1 MTLVAEPEAIAQL
14 RADLNGRVIT
24 PDDPQ
29 YDPARVV
36 FPGGIDLQP
45 AVIVRPGDVSEIA
58 RVIAFARDAGL
69 ELAIRSGGHS
79 GAGHGLTDSGVV
91 IDLRDMRRLEIDA
104 DARTASA
111 ETGLTAG
118 EYTNAAG
125 VHGLATGFGDAGSVG
140 IGGITLG
147 GGVGFLS
154 RAHGLTID
162 GLLGADIVTAD
173 GELIRADEQSH
184 PDLFWAIRG
193 GGGNFGVATRFDF
206 RLHEVPTVVGG
217 PLILP
222 ATPEVL
228 SGFVAEAMAAPDE
241 LSTIVNVMPGPPM
254 PFLPAEYHG
263 QMVIMAQVCYAGSA
277 EDGERVLEPFR
288 ALATP
293 IADLVRPIPYPE
305 IYGPEPEDYHP
316 TVVIRNLFCDSIDRD
331 TAATIIDTLASS
343 DAAMRVAQVRV
354 LGGAIER
361 VDAGAT
367 AFAHRDAPIMAN
379 LVAFYEGADDRPAR
393 QQWVEGFAAEL
404 RPRPDATYVNFLL
417 DEGPERVRA
426 AYPGETWERLTAV
439 KAKYDPDNLFQ
450 RNHNIPPA

>member
-1 MTLVAEPEAIAQL
+1 MTPVAEPETIAQL
-14 RADLNGRVIT
+14 RADLNGRVFT

-45 AVIVRPGDVSEIA
+45 AVIVRPGDVPAVA
-58 RVIAFARDAGL
+58 RVIALARDSGL

-91 IDLRDMRRLEIDA
+91 IDLRDMRGLEIDA

-118 EYTNAAG
+118 EYTDAVGA
-125 VHGLATGFGDAGSVG
+125 HGLATGFGDAGSVG

-162 GLLGADIVTAD
+162 SLLGADVVTAD
-173 GELIRADEQSH
+173 GELVRADEESN

-206 RLHEVPTVVGG
+206 RLQKVPSVVGG
-217 PLILP
+217 PLFMP
-222 ATPEVL
+222 AIPEVL
-228 SGFVAEAMAAPDE
+228 AGLVAEVTAAPDG
-241 LSTIVNVMPGPPM
+241 LSALINVMPGPPM
-254 PFLPAEYHG
+254 PFLPAEHHG
-263 QMVIMAQVCYAGSA
+263 QMVIMALVCFAGPPD
-277 EDGERVLEPFR
+277 EGERVLKPLRE
-288 ALATP
+288 LATP
-293 IADLVRPIPYPE
+293 IADMVRPISYPE
-305 IYGPEPEDYHP
+305 MYGPEPEDYHP
-316 TVVIRNLFCDSIDRD
+316 AAVIRNAFLDSVDLDDAR
-331 TAATIIDTLASS
+331 TIIDTLAAS
-343 DAAMRVAQVRV
+343 DAAMRVTQIRV
-354 LGGAIER
+354 LGGAIAR
-361 VDAGAT
+361 VPADAT

-379 LVAFYEGADDRPAR
+379 FAAFYEGPEDRAVR
-393 QQWVEGFAAEL
+393 QAWVDEFAASL
-404 RPRPDATYVNFLL
+404 RPREGQAYVNFLL

-426 AYPGETWERLTAV
+426 AYPGETWERLTAI
-439 KAKYDPDNLFQ
+439 KAKYDPDNVFH
-450 RNHNIPPA
+450 RNQNIPPA